1 MLGYGCG
8 ILTSQYGSGTG
19 MWRTPFI
26 VQGLVQLPVAL
37 CILLI
42 PDEFLQRP
50 PASDALALEGD
61 SAAAF
66 ASSSPSASPTAAT
79 TTGTADLSP
88 ALKPITPVLAAS
100 SGSTSASADSPNSIA
115 LAGGAAPSSPGTLVR
130 QRSASVVDN
139 HVPADCTRYDKVLLL
154 LRNHVFVY
162 TVLGLTALFFVVT
175 GIQFWA
181 TPYLVLDLGQP
192 VGYVGLAFI
201 VASAT
206 GPTCG
211 VLFGGYVVDR
221 NGGYQGTQQAAIAL
235 RICLI
240 LVAIATSCC
249 ILCIFAKT
257 LLLVIAFIWLTLFFG
272 GALVPAAT
280 GILLSCVPSQMR
292 NFASACAQMVYN
304 LFGYCLSP
312 LLSGAFMEATGSRAW
327 GFRLVMLW
335 SGFGAIF
342 VFLAWRAAV
351 RKATFPSHTTG
362 GGVRSPPK
370 AAASSS
376 SPAQVGIS
384 MPEQQEEEMVTADA
398 AEEGEFGPYPD
409 GPYLVPEAPE
419 EVDVDASAYADEFD
433 VEDDFP
439 NLAAHDAKIQMI
451 YHRGARH
458 SELAVPVLPARQQA
472 KASAGGRSNDQF
484 AAQDLPVIMEINGVV
499 KSV

>member
-1 MLGYGCG
+1 
-8 ILTSQYGSGTG
+8 
-19 MWRTPFI
+19 
-26 VQGLVQLPVAL
+26 
-37 CILLI
+37 
-42 PDEFLQRP
+42 
-50 PASDALALEGD
+50 
-61 SAAAF
+61 
-66 ASSSPSASPTAAT
+66 
-79 TTGTADLSP
+79 
-88 ALKPITPVLAAS
+88 
-100 SGSTSASADSPNSIA
+100 
-115 LAGGAAPSSPGTLVR
+115 
-130 QRSASVVDN
+130 
-139 HVPADCTRYDKVLLL
+139 
-154 LRNHVFVY
+154 
-162 TVLGLTALFFVVT
+162 VVT

-181 TPYLVLDLGQP
+181 TPYLVLDLEQP

-257 LLLVIAFIWLTLFFG
+257 LLLVIGFIWLTLFFG

-312 LLSGAFMEATGSRAW
+312 LLSGAFMEATSSRAW

-370 AAASSS
+370 AAAPASSSSSSS
-376 SPAQVGIS
+376 SPAQVGIP
-384 MPEQQEEEMVTADA
+384 MPEQQEEVVTAA
-398 AEEGEFGPYPD
+398 AQGEFGPYPD
-409 GPYLVPEAPE
+409 GP
-419 EVDVDASAYADEFD
+419 DIDASAYADEFD

-439 NLAAHDAKIQMI
+439 N
-451 YHRGARH
+451 HRGARH
-458 SELAVPVLPARQQA
+458 SKLAVPVLPAWQQA
-472 KASAGGRSNDQF
+472 KAAAGGRSHDQF
-484 AAQDLPVIMEINGVV
+484 AAQDLPVIMENNGVV